1 MAGEGGLRK
10 QNHFAKSKQPIK
22 SLNYQPKKKVNFHM
36 NPNKKN

>member
-22 SLNYQPKKKVNFHM
+22 SLNYQPKKKSQFSYE
-36 NPNKKN
+36 PNKKN